1 MFRGIYEWTLNLAA
15 HRHARWGLAT
25 VAFAE
30 SSVFP
35 IPPDVAL
42 IPMVLAKRDQAWV
55 YALWTTLAS
64 VIGGAFGYAIGYF
77 LYDSIGVHILQLYG
91 YQDQFE
97 NFARRYNEYGVW
109 IVLIAGVTPFPY
121 KVITIASGVTG
132 LSFPVFMVAS
142 AVARGLRFFAVC
154 ALLWA
159 FGPPIKDFIERY
171 FGLLSIAFIVLL
183 IGGFVAIK
191 WLF

>member
-1 MFRGIYEWTLNLAA
+1 MFRGIYDWTLNLAA

-64 VIGGAFGYAIGYF
+64 VLGGMFGYAIGYF
-77 LYDSIGVHILQLYG
+77 LYDSIGAHILQIYG

-109 IVLIAGVTPFPY
+109 IVLIAGLTPFPY
-121 KVITIASGVTG
+121 KVITIASGLTA
-132 LSFPVFMVAS
+132 LNFPVFMLAS
-142 AVARGLRFFAVC
+142 LVARGLRFFTVC

-159 FGPPIKDFIERY
+159 FGPPIKTFIERY
-171 FGLLSIAFIVLL
+171 FGLISIAFVVLL